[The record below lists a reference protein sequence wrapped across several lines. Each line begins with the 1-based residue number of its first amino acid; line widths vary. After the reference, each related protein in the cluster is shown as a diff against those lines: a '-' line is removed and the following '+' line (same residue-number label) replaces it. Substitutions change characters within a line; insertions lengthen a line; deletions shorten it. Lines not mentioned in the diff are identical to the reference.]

1 MSIFGPKLDVWRRPN
16 MAGRSLWNKK
26 NKAEFNAKI
35 FPAPN
40 MGTLI
45 KLYIWQNAPM
55 EFIINLL
62 CWLWWSLE
70 QQTPAIRQTKP
81 SRALLIQFST
91 YHSST
96 NHRSIW
102 KFPEQIVNSLSSVE
116 SISPILS
123 LYNKCTNVPNQ

>member
-1 MSIFGPKLDVWRRPN
+1 MSIFDPKLDVWRRPN
-16 MAGRSLWNKK
+16 MAGRSQWNKK
-26 NKAEFNAKI
+26 NKAEFI
-35 FPAPN
+35 TQRFSLHQTL
-40 MGTLI
+40 TLI
-45 KLYIWQNAPM
+45 EIFIWQNAPM

-62 CWLWWSLE
+62 CWLRRPLE

-81 SRALLIQFST
+81 SRAPLIQFPT
-91 YHSST
+91 YHSTT
-96 NHRSIW
+96 NHPSIW